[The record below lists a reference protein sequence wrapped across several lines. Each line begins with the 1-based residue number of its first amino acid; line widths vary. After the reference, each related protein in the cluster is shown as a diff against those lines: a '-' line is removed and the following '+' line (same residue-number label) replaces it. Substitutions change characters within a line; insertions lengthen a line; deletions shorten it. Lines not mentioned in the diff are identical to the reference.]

1 MLDRARSPLPWL
13 AGLLTLYLLAPI
25 VAFVVRLAGGVSS
38 TPGLDAALLTSL
50 LTATIA
56 TVVIALL
63 GVPLA
68 YMLAHARGLAAR
80 VAFALVALP
89 LALPPLMSGLL
100 LLYVVG
106 PYTTA
111 GRLFGGELTDTRA
124 GIVLAQTFVAAP
136 FLIVAARAAF
146 AAVDPALEDM
156 ARALGHGRL
165 ACFWRVAVPS
175 ALPGVGA
182 GLLLAW
188 LRSFG
193 EFGATVILA
202 YHPYSL
208 PVFAFVQF
216 GASGLPAT
224 MLPVAVALAAALAFL
239 LLSGLRAPR
248 RRDRGATLPA
258 PVAPPARGRAG
269 SADAATDAAREP
281 SAAAGE
287 RRNGTAVQPA
297 CLDFALRRRL
307 GAFSLELAHRARS
320 PRLALLGPSGAGKTL
335 TLRLLAGLIESEG
348 GHVRAGSRALDAL
361 ACERRQIGYVPQ
373 QPALLPRRDV
383 WRQVNFGARAR
394 PERAAWW
401 LRRLGLDGLEHRY
414 PEELSGGQQRRVALA
429 RALATD
435 PRVLLLDEPFTGLDA
450 PVRDRLRR
458 DLRALQHDADLCTV
472 IVTHDPDEAA
482 MLAEDVIVIDDG
494 RALQA
499 GTREQ
504 VFRAPASARVAA
516 LLGIANAR
524 RARVLRA
531 GVLESEG
538 GIELRVDTRGLAA
551 DTAVVWCVRP
561 ERIRLSEGKDGD
573 GEDSSYEAVV
583 IDDVDLGHARE
594 LTVTLDRE
602 GGRVSEAA
610 LSARGEPQGPAAE
623 PGRLAAE
630 PGRQAAE
637 PGRPAA
643 EPDGALELTV
653 RSADTRPL
661 ALGASVRVRIAPEDV
676 SVWAQAR

>member
-13 AGLLTLYLLAPI
+13 GALLALYLLAP
-25 VAFVVRLAGGVSS
+25 VAAFVVRLGGGVSS
-38 TPGLDAALLTSL
+38 APGLGAALLTSL
-50 LTATIA
+50 LTATVSAAVIA
-56 TVVIALL
+56 TL

-68 YMLAHARGLAAR
+68 YLLARGR
-80 VAFALVALP
+80 GVATRLLFALVALP

-111 GRLFGGELTDTRA
+111 GRLFGGNLTETRI

-165 ACFWRVAVPS
+165 ACFWRVAIP
-175 ALPGVGA
+175 AAAPGIAA

-216 GASGLPAT
+216 GSSGLPAT
-224 MLPVAVALAAALAFL
+224 MLPVAVALAAALAVL

-248 RRDRGATLPA
+248 RRGARMDTAALTRMNLPA
-258 PVAPPARGRAG
+258 TAQIPDARVPP
-269 SADAATDAAREP
+269 
-281 SAAAGE
+281 
-287 RRNGTAVQPA
+287 TAVHGAPA
-297 CLDFALRRRL
+297 GLDFAVRKRL
-307 GAFSLELAHRARS
+307 GAFSLDLAHRASS

-335 TLRLLAGLIESEG
+335 TLRLLAGLTDSEG
-348 GHVRAGSRALDAL
+348 GHFKAGARALHTL

-373 QPALLPRRDV
+373 HPALLPRRTV
-383 WRQVNFGARAR
+383 WRQVTFGARAR
-394 PERAAWW
+394 PQLAAWW
-401 LRRLGLDGLEHRY
+401 LARLGLTGLEDRY

-429 RALATD
+429 RALAIE

-458 DLRALQHDADLCTV
+458 DMRALQRDGDLCTV
-472 IVTHDPDEAA
+472 IVTHDPEEAA
-482 MLAEDVIVIDDG
+482 MLAEEIIVIDGG

-499 GTREQ
+499 GPRTE
-504 VFRAPASARVAA
+504 VFGAPSSPQVAA

-524 RARVLRA
+524 RGRVAGPDTLSSA
-531 GVLESEG
+531 GVE
-538 GIELRVDTRGLAA
+538 IHAPTRGLCEGRE
-551 DTAVVWCVRP
+551 VVWCVRP
-561 ERIRLSEGKDGD
+561 ERIRVRQLGAGEVDG
-573 GEDSSYEAVV
+573 YEA
-583 IDDVDLGHARE
+583 ILLDEVDLGAVRE
-594 LTVTLDRE
+594 MTVAI
-602 GGRVSEAA
+602 G
-610 LSARGEPQGPAAE
+610 
-623 PGRLAAE
+623 
-630 PGRQAAE
+630 
-637 PGRPAA
+637 
-643 EPDGALELTV
+643 GALELTV
-653 RSADTRPL
+653 RTAETGVLHTRA
-661 ALGASVRVRIAPEDV
+661 ALQVQIAPDDV
-676 SVWAQAR
+676 AVWALEDAPDGEAGQTVSATQPPM